1 MILLEIEFIKINW
14 IVKENMIES
23 LINKFV
29 YSKKKFLEMNLIL
42 DCEFR
47 IIIIILFNC
56 ERY

>member
-1 MILLEIEFIKINW
+1 
-14 IVKENMIES
+14 MIES

-56 ERY
+56 EKY

>member
-1 MILLEIEFIKINW
+1 
-14 IVKENMIES
+14 MIES

-29 YSKKKFLEMNLIL
+29 YSKKKILEMNLIL

-56 ERY
+56 ERN